1 MESLLNINFFE
12 LILCCLLQQQEDRA
26 GNDKKKPR
34 FFSDLVEDLLLNKER
49 EEGSFLVPEAQ
60 KESRKMEFIVSNFQ
74 IKVKV
79 PGFVVESG
87 IRKWEGSG
95 V

>member
-1 MESLLNINFFE
+1 M
-12 LILCCLLQQQEDRA
+12 CCLLQQQEDRA
-26 GNDKKKPR
+26 GNDRKKTR
-34 FFSDLVEDLLLNKER
+34 FSSDLVEDLLLDKER

-74 IKVKV
+74 IKVRV